1 MKSSLYLRSLERLRE
16 CAPGYPGDTAV
27 LRRFSRLDFSAPV
40 TMLCGD
46 NGCGKTTLIELL
58 ACKVRA
64 NRIGPPQG
72 ALTGSQRAV
81 AAAADDFHVVMGGR
95 PAHSFLF
102 TAEGFSQYVATL
114 TAEKEFARA
123 ELDGL
128 SGKYGSDYARSLAAQ
143 PFAGTLA
150 AIDHLYAAPLET
162 QSHGQGFLDFFQ
174 SRLMPGGLYLMD
186 EPEAALSHVN
196 QLALI
201 YLMQDAVSDGCQFVL
216 ATHSPILTACPG
228 AAIYEIDEGRLT
240 PTDYEHLS
248 SVQFLS
254 HFLKAH
260 AHLLGA
266 K

>member
-1 MKSSLYLRSLERLRE
+1 MFSIMFIKRPILATVCSIVIVITGIVSIYTLPIAQFPELVPPQVTVS
-16 CAPGYPGDTAV
+16 AQYPGATPEVIA
-27 LRRFSRLDFSAPV
+27 
-40 TMLCGD
+40 
-46 NGCGKTTLIELL
+46 
-58 ACKVRA
+58 
-64 NRIGPPQG
+64 Q
-72 ALTGSQRAV
+72 
-81 AAAADDFHVVMGGR
+81 VV
-95 PAHSFLF
+95 
-102 TAEGFSQYVATL
+102 
-114 TAEKEFARA
+114 
-123 ELDGL
+123 
-128 SGKYGSDYARSLAAQ
+128 
-143 PFAGTLA
+143 
-150 AIDHLYAAPLET
+150 AAPLET

-186 EPEAALSHVN
+186 EPEAALSYVN

-266 K
+266 E

>member
-1 MKSSLYLRSLERLRE
+1 MKSSLYLRSLEHLRE

-81 AAAADDFHVVMGGR
+81 AAAADDFRVVMGGR

-114 TAEKEFARA
+114 TAEKGFARA

-128 SGKYGSDYARSLAAQ
+128 PANTAATTRAPSPRSPLRARLPPSTIFT
-143 PFAGTLA
+143 P
-150 AIDHLYAAPLET
+150 
-162 QSHGQGFLDFFQ
+162 
-174 SRLMPGGLYLMD
+174 RRWRR
-186 EPEAALSHVN
+186 
-196 QLALI
+196 
-201 YLMQDAVSDGCQFVL
+201 
-216 ATHSPILTACPG
+216 SPT
-228 AAIYEIDEGRLT
+228 GRAFWI
-240 PTDYEHLS
+240 S
-248 SVQFLS
+248 SNR
-254 HFLKAH
+254 
-260 AHLLGA
+260 G
-266 K
+266 

>member
-81 AAAADDFHVVMGGR
+81 AAAADDFRVVMGGR

-102 TAEGFSQYVATL
+102 
-114 TAEKEFARA
+114 FAIRRNA
-123 ELDGL
+123 YG
-128 SGKYGSDYARSLAAQ
+128 GKGIR
-143 PFAGTLA
+143 P
-150 AIDHLYAAPLET
+150 
-162 QSHGQGFLDFFQ
+162 
-174 SRLMPGGLYLMD
+174 R
-186 EPEAALSHVN
+186 
-196 QLALI
+196 
-201 YLMQDAVSDGCQFVL
+201 
-216 ATHSPILTACPG
+216 G
-228 AAIYEIDEGRLT
+228 A
-240 PTDYEHLS
+240 
-248 SVQFLS
+248 
-254 HFLKAH
+254 
-260 AHLLGA
+260 
-266 K
+266 

>member
-1 MKSSLYLRSLERLRE
+1 MKSSLYLRSLERLWE

-27 LRRFSRLDFSAPV
+27 LRRFSRLDFSAPM

-81 AAAADDFHVVMGGR
+81 AAAADDFRVVMGGR

-186 EPEAALSHVN
+186 
-196 QLALI
+196 
-201 YLMQDAVSDGCQFVL
+201 
-216 ATHSPILTACPG
+216 
-228 AAIYEIDEGRLT
+228 
-240 PTDYEHLS
+240 
-248 SVQFLS
+248 
-254 HFLKAH
+254 
-260 AHLLGA
+260 
-266 K
+266 

>member
-1 MKSSLYLRSLERLRE
+1 
-16 CAPGYPGDTAV
+16 
-27 LRRFSRLDFSAPV
+27 
-40 TMLCGD
+40 MLCGD

-81 AAAADDFHVVMGGR
+81 AAAADDFRVVMGGR

-114 TAEKEFARA
+114 
-123 ELDGL
+123 
-128 SGKYGSDYARSLAAQ
+128 
-143 PFAGTLA
+143 AGTLA

-186 EPEAALSHVN
+186 EPEAALSYVN

-201 YLMQDAVSDGCQFVL
+201 YLMQGAVRDGCQFVL

-228 AAIYEIDEGRLT
+228 AAIYEIDEGQLT

-266 K
+266 E